1 MKGGIRMAVKDQAR
15 RDRIAAKLRGRRA
28 EANLTQDQVADAC
41 GMERSSI
48 GKYETGVSCMDYE
61 TAWDLADL
69 YGVSL
74 DELGGRKAPA
84 PQGDAV

>member
-1 MKGGIRMAVKDQAR
+1 
-15 RDRIAAKLRGRRA
+15 
-28 EANLTQDQVADAC
+28 
-41 GMERSSI
+41 MERSSI